1 MYDFGTYRFRGDCGN
16 QTMRYLRILNADV
29 FCSENATYSLRTSP
43 TEKVDICHH
52 HGGEQGGCD
61 DLTTTS
67 RVVFSNIPYAQGQA
81 VVNIVQ
87 VTFIIALLWIS
98 SYLFQKDADRLVI
111 RPLSKMAKLVQGLSH
126 NPLARIEESEGG
138 EYETDFVE
146 RALKKFG
153 KLLQIAFGEAGSEI
167 IGKNLG
173 ADGDLNPM
181 IAGRKMSAIFGFAI
195 VRNFTDCTECLQEDV
210 MVFVNTIADIVHR
223 AVKENEGAPNKN
235 IGEAFLMAWRLPDG
249 ADIGGPIGTIADS
262 ALKSFVRA
270 CLEVQASE
278 DLRKMTE
285 HPKIQERLPGY
296 RVTMGFGLHV
306 GWAIEG
312 AIGSMLK
319 IDASYLSPNVNMAA
333 RLESGTHQ
341 FHVDILMSET
351 FYNMLSRDVKS
362 LCRRIDRVT
371 VKGSVQPMSLYTY
384 DVPPCHANNLMEL
397 EFDDSVDFWEQF
409 KPRTREGYRVEYA
422 KAVQL
427 YLDGK
432 WGESREIVN
441 KCLAEWPE
449 DGPASVLLDVMQGHD
464 FEAPSNWKGF
474 RELTNK

>member
-296 RVTMGFGLHV
+296 RGETAPPRAGG
-306 GWAIEG
+306 
-312 AIGSMLK
+312 
-319 IDASYLSPNVNMAA
+319 A
-333 RLESGTHQ
+333 RLW
-341 FHVDILMSET
+341 
-351 FYNMLSRDVKS
+351 
-362 LCRRIDRVT
+362 CRRPAVLRRGGD
-371 VKGSVQPMSLYTY
+371 GG
-384 DVPPCHANNLMEL
+384 AA
-397 EFDDSVDFWEQF
+397 
-409 KPRTREGYRVEYA
+409 KPLKLSHSRTLA
-422 KAVQL
+422 ISH
-427 YLDGK
+427 
-432 WGESREIVN
+432 SRT
-441 KCLAEWPE
+441 
-449 DGPASVLLDVMQGHD
+449 PAISHSQ
-464 FEAPSNWKGF
+464 
-474 RELTNK
+474 TNP